1 MTDQTQQGRRS
12 DRRAQVLRAAL
23 EAFAEVG
30 ADRVRIQDIAT
41 RAGMSSGHV
50 MYYFPDRESIL
61 VDTLLLSEG
70 SLAERRDRAIAR
82 AGTADEALDRIT
94 RLYLPTGPRDVRWT
108 LWAQV
113 VARPPESPR
122 AREQLRA
129 ASDGWAAAV
138 ASVLRTGAPLT
149 ETEAHNVAYRYCRLM
164 DGLALEVLLAAPS
177 SSRTWAV
184 EEARQALE
192 SMID

>member
-1 MTDQTQQGRRS
+1 MAGETSQGRRS

-23 EAFAEVG
+23 EAFAEGG
-30 ADRVRIQDIAT
+30 ADRVRIQDIAA

-61 VDTLLLSEG
+61 VDTLLLSET

-82 AGTADEALDRIT
+82 AGSADEALDRVT

-113 VARPPESPR
+113 VARPPESAR
-122 AREQLRA
+122 AREQLRVT
-129 ASDGWAAAV
+129 SDAWAAAV
-138 ASVLRTGAPLT
+138 SGVLRGGSALS
-149 ETEAHNVAYRYCRLM
+149 ETDADTIAYRYCRLM

-177 SSRTWAV
+177 RSRGWAV
-184 EEARQALE
+184 DEARRALD
-192 SMID
+192 SMIG